1 MASSAAGGG
10 GLGIIGS
17 GRSSSS
23 AEITQAREWKL
34 DALADLLDDVE
45 INDAVVHVGGMTA
58 LDAVVYKLASRG
70 FEPIPVVD
78 DTSEKETVKDLVI
91 YYRLQMS
98 GSPPEM

>member
-1 MASSAAGGG
+1 MASAAVAGG

-23 AEITQAREWKL
+23 AETTQAREWKL

-45 INDAVVHVGGMTA
+45 IHHAVVHVGGITA

-70 FEPIPVVD
+70 FEPIP
-78 DTSEKETVKDLVI
+78 LVSML
-91 YYRLQMS
+91 RLLQC
-98 GSPPEM
+98 PQAF